1 MKKKKK
7 LKGMTLVEI
16 VVSIAVFAAI
26 SLILVMVGSAV
37 NAQQRSANRVN
48 RKVAV
53 QGPLAEAQNDANAL
67 LLNDEY
73 EIYVAKKD
81 SPSSGVTVKGKL
93 YSTEEFII
101 DEDGKKVS
109 SPDAEKAN
117 LKFIEIQ
124 KPNPGDSP
132 VPPAAAPESGT

>member
-93 YSTEEFII
+93 YSTEEFVI
-101 DEDGKKVS
+101 DADGNKVS

>member
-37 NAQQRSANRVN
+37 NAHQRSANRVN

-53 QGPLAEAQNDANAL
+53 QGPVAEAQNDVNAIL
-67 LLNDEY
+67 VNDKY

-81 SPSSGVTVKGKL
+81 SPTSGVTVTGKL
-93 YSTEEFII
+93 YSTQKFTI
-101 DEDGKKVS
+101 DEEGNKVVA
-109 SPDAEKAN
+109 PDAEKAN
-117 LKFIEIQ
+117 LQFIEIQ
-124 KPNPGDSP
+124 KPMPGDAP
-132 VPPAAAPESGT
+132 VPPAATEPTT

>member
-93 YSTEEFII
+93 YSTEEFVI
-101 DEDGKKVS
+101 DEDGNKVS

>member
-53 QGPLAEAQNDANAL
+53 QGPLAEAQNDSQAL
-67 LLNDEY
+67 LLDDEY

-101 DEDGKKVS
+101 DEDGNRVS

-124 KPNPGDSP
+124 KPTPGDAP
-132 VPPAAAPESGT
+132 VPPAAVPESGT

>member
-26 SLILVMVGSAV
+26 SLILVMIGSAV
-37 NAQQRSANRVN
+37 NAQERSANKVN

-53 QGPLAEAQNDANAL
+53 QGPVAEAQNDDNAL
-67 LLNDEY
+67 LLTEEY
-73 EIYVAKKD
+73 MIKVAKKD
-81 SPSSGVTVKGKL
+81 SPETAVTVTGKL
-93 YSTEEFII
+93 YSTEKYII
-101 DEDGKKVS
+101 DEDGNKVAD
-109 SPDAEKAN
+109 PNAEKAN

-124 KPNPGDSP
+124 KPGSGDAE
-132 VPPAAAPESGT
+132 VPPATTPEETT